1 MRPRYSRCKVRMH
14 ELSIA
19 SAIVEKILDFV
30 EEKQATKVIEVRLA
44 VGELSCVEAVQLRF
58 CITAITKETAMEDSL
73 LEIEQIDAEVTCPHC
88 SYRGR
93 PKYWED
99 ALSSGPI
106 PTLQCPQCGKAA
118 EPSRGQD
125 CSIKTIKY
133 VA

>member
-1 MRPRYSRCKVRMH
+1 MH

-19 SAIVEKILDFV
+19 SAIVEKILEFV
-30 EEKQATKVIEVRLA
+30 EEKQITKVIEVRLA
-44 VGELSCVEAVQLRF
+44 VGELSCVEAEQLRF
-58 CITAITKETAMEDSL
+58 CISSITRETPMEDST
-73 LEIEQIDAEVTCPHC
+73 LEIEKIDAEVVCPHC
-88 SYRGR
+88 SYAGR

-118 EPSRGQD
+118 KPSQGQD
-125 CSIKTIKY
+125 CAIKTIKY

>member
-1 MRPRYSRCKVRMH
+1 MH

-19 SAIVEKILDFV
+19 SAVVEKVLQFV

-44 VGELSCVEAVQLRF
+44 LGELSCVEAVQLVF
-58 CITAITKETAMEDSL
+58 CITAISKETAMEDSAV
-73 LEIEQIDAEVTCPHC
+73 EVETVDAEVTCPHC
-88 SYRGR
+88 AYRGR

-106 PTLQCPQCGKAA
+106 PTLQCPECGKAA
-118 EPSRGQD
+118 EPSQGQD
-125 CSIKTIKY
+125 CAIRTIKY